1 MPGDVK
7 FPTDSGGRRCPS
19 VVVMAEIFLL
29 VVDEW
34 FGSMGEDVL
43 GLTEE
48 WVAPAAGC
56 GRFSLEID
64 RFGAAVPSSSLPS
77 ISSLVGM

>member
-1 MPGDVK
+1 M
-7 FPTDSGGRRCPS
+7 
-19 VVVMAEIFLL
+19 
-29 VVDEW
+29 VDEW

-48 WVAPAAGC
+48 WVTPAAGC
-56 GRFSLEID
+56 GRVSFEID
-64 RFGAAVPSSSLPS
+64 RFGTAVPSSSLPS